1 MSAPPFMPFFVGD
14 YLADTTH
21 LTVTEHGAYML
32 LLMSM
37 WRNGGTLPAD
47 DKSLARHARCTR
59 GQWDRMRPVLAPFF
73 DWSDESVTQGRL
85 AAELTKHSEAVRQQR
100 QRSSNG
106 GKAKALKSLKADLP
120 TAPVRQCQP
129 EPEPEKIEEANASL
143 SPPAASPP
151 APTYPEP
158 FEAAWKA
165 YPHVRGRSSKP
176 KALGFW
182 RRLPTATR
190 DALPSAIARYAREG
204 REPKAECGAPAMQRW
219 LAEARFD
226 DWLTPAAPRPSGPID
241 PRVEAG
247 RLAHFSKTGEWRP
260 EWGDRPANTNT
271 PARGAA
277 A

>member
-21 LTVTEHGAYML
+21 LTVTEHGAYLL

-47 DKSLARHARCTR
+47 DRSLARHARCTR

-73 DWSDESVTQGRL
+73 DWTDTTITQGRL

-106 GKAKALKSLKADLP
+106 GKAKALKTRNADLP
-120 TAPVRQCQP
+120 TASVRQCQP
-129 EPEPEKIEEANASL
+129 EPEPERRDLEANASM
-143 SPPAASPP
+143 SPAKPT
-151 APTYPEP
+151 TYPEP

-176 KALGFW
+176 KALGHW
-182 RRLPTATR
+182 RRLSPAIR
-190 DALPSAIARYAREG
+190 QALPSAVARYARDG
-204 REPKAECGAPAMQRW
+204 REPKAECGAPAMDRW
-219 LAEARFD
+219 LAGARFE
-226 DWLTPAAPRPSGPID
+226 DWMPSAEKPAQPVAPQ
-241 PRVEAG
+241 VLAG

-260 EWGDRPANTNT
+260 EWGDRPANDLPRQT
-271 PARGAA
+271 GDKAA
-277 A
+277 